1 MDQRYSKGKKQVNI
15 LCILNGE
22 RQHYITVKK
31 LPANNGDDCC
41 LDCSHLFRTKN
52 KLESHIKLC
61 ENKDICKVET
71 SSEDTKKLE
80 FHQ

>member
-1 MDQRYSKGKKQVNI
+1 MVM
-15 LCILNGE
+15 
-22 RQHYITVKK
+22 TVV
-31 LPANNGDDCC
+31 

-71 SSEDTKKLE
+71 SSEDTKILE